1 MVAHRKICALQA
13 EQARDAMEAS
23 LRFAETPTVAPAGPT
38 EPNGESGT
46 GARAARAP
54 SPAPLEEEDDEE
66 EEMRMEEEDPFA
78 GEWAGVAGDGGDAF
92 SVRGRAASLM

>member
-1 MVAHRKICALQA
+1 M
-13 EQARDAMEAS
+13 
-23 LRFAETPTVAPAGPT
+23 
-38 EPNGESGT
+38 
-46 GARAARAP
+46 
-54 SPAPLEEEDDEE
+54 EEEDDEE